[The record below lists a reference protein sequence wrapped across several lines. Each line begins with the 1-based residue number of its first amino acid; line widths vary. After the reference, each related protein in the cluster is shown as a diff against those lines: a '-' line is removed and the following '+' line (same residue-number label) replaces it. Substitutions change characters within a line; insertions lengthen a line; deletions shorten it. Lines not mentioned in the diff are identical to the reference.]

1 MGSKEERTN
10 KTGADK
16 IQNDECHHRPLM
28 RAAMED
34 GLPAFSHGTSVALY
48 SVQKILHKVISP
60 VTSAKAACGFPGSSG
75 IIISSP
81 FMEKLASFCMVDCMD
96 ILKHKY

>member
-1 MGSKEERTN
+1 
-10 KTGADK
+10 
-16 IQNDECHHRPLM
+16 
-28 RAAMED
+28 MED
-34 GLPAFSHGTSVALY
+34 GLPALSHGTSVALY

-60 VTSAKAACGFPGSSG
+60 VTSAKAACSFPGSSG

-81 FMEKLASFCMVDCMD
+81 FMEKLTLFFMIDCVD